1 MSKRA
6 ILIVDLQNEYWPS
19 GNLPLHGIDAAATN
33 VARVMAHAR
42 AEGDLVVNIRH
53 EMPDAPYFV
62 PGSAGAE
69 INEVVQPAAGEPI
82 ITKHFPNSF
91 RETGLSNLLQEH
103 GVDDVVVVG
112 AMSHMCVD
120 ATVRAAN
127 DLGYKTTTIHDACA
141 TLDLNFGGIT
151 TPAAQVHATMMAALS
166 FGYGDVIST
175 DTFLAR

>member
-1 MSKRA
+1 M
-6 ILIVDLQNEYWPS
+6 
-19 GNLPLHGIDAAATN
+19 
-33 VARVMAHAR
+33 
-42 AEGDLVVNIRH
+42 
-53 EMPDAPYFV
+53 
-62 PGSAGAE
+62 PGSEGAK
-69 INEVVQPAAGEPI
+69 INQAVLPKDDEAV

-91 RETGLSNLLQEH
+91 RETGLSNLLKEN
-103 GVDDVVVVG
+103 GIEDVVVVG

-141 TLDLNFGGIT
+141 TLDLNFNGIT
-151 TPAAQVHATMMAALS
+151 TPAEQVHAAMMAALS